1 VNVGMLNQQIAFNTI
16 DDRAFG
22 TPSFM
27 AEATSN
33 SGLTV
38 TFSLADGAD
47 AAVCSVNSDGLV
59 NLLAAG
65 TCSITAE
72 QAGNKNY
79 STASPVTQSFNV
91 TPDTAGAP
99 YIYAVSAGAGQVT
112 AGFAAPSYLGGAP
125 ALAYEATATDN
136 LGNSF
141 VNSACSPNVVPL
153 VCSITGLAPGAS
165 YSVKVAAITAA
176 GIGRASTAT
185 VAMTPNDNPLSVT
198 NLSASKVDNA
208 VTVTWTPPL
217 AFDGEFESYDIY
229 MTPRGTAFAST
240 PNAKV
245 TDPNGSVTVINNLA
259 PAGLRPAAVVTG
271 YDVKVITITTKAR
284 GESNSTQGVWLGL
297 SAPAAPT
304 AALASQFGNKLVI
317 SWAAPITDGGS
328 PITSYRVSVNGKQ
341 VCETSKIET
350 CQFLNVG
357 FSTRYNVSVIA
368 TNAQGASIAAAA
380 VVTSAAK
387 PEPEPEEKPEVKPT
401 PTEEPTPT
409 PTEEPTEEPTP
420 EPKPTDEAPVDPEI
434 DDNVAPVPFDPTGTP
449 EARAAVAATV
459 GNVAAMAAA
468 IAAAAAAAAAA
479 GAAAGSRGGG
489 SSGGSSS
496 SAGSEGGS
504 GDPGSIANIDAE
516 HEEFTLSKAGPGD
529 NWEVWKSSYFT
540 LIDKV
545 SVALT
550 FMFARFSP
558 ILSKTAVDGA
568 YLRAAVGSFSL
579 LPTLAAVVLA
589 VISINPDSEHILPPV
604 WPIFLAITLI
614 GVFDAAAGLIGTTV
628 FVLGSV
634 LVHLDNLQVSDI
646 RLLLGV
652 VLAGFGPVLL
662 TNAFRKLRKDKDSEK
677 NYVWER
683 FVDLAVLPFFGGW
696 TTAAMIGTLPALA
709 GLTLSVSNHVTEF
722 AVAVAIATVARVLLE
737 EAVARV
743 FPARLDMLHPTEV
756 PSTYTGHRYVA
767 LLLRIA
773 IFIFVTAALMGNG
786 WQVWVGS
793 LLFAL
798 PNALGWISDRWPNF
812 PWIWRILPQGI
823 PGLALV
829 LIVAQLSSMVI
840 NSWFGDS
847 AELAL
852 WTFVLLPIPML
863 ALSVLG
869 MLGREGEEG
878 EIRFM
883 KRENLVWAY
892 RLGGVV
898 MLIVTLYLAGVI

>member
-1 VNVGMLNQQIAFNTI
+1 
-16 DDRAFG
+16 
-22 TPSFM
+22 M
-27 AEATSN
+27 AEALSN

-72 QAGNKNY
+72 QSGNKNY
-79 STASPVTQSFNV
+79 STASPVTQSFNI

-112 AGFAAPSYLGGAP
+112 AGFAPPSYLGGAP
-125 ALAYEATATDN
+125 ALGYEATATDT

-176 GIGRASTAT
+176 GVGRASTAT

-198 NLSASKVDNA
+198 NLSASKVDNS

-229 MTPRGTAFAST
+229 MTPRGAAFAST
-240 PNAKV
+240 PSAKV
-245 TDPNGSVTVINNLA
+245 TDPNGTTTVINNIA
-259 PAGLRPAAVVTG
+259 PAGLRPAAVVSG
-271 YDVKVITITTKAR
+271 YDVKVVTITTKAR
-284 GESNSTQGVWLGL
+284 GDSNSTQGVWLGL

-304 AALASQFGNKLVI
+304 AALASQFGKKLVI
-317 SWAAPITDGGS
+317 SWAAPLTDGGS
-328 PITSYRVSVNGKQ
+328 PITSYRVSVNGKL
-341 VCETSKIET
+341 VCETSIVQT
-350 CQFLNVG
+350 CEFLNVG
-357 FSTRYNVSVIA
+357 FSTKYNVSVIA
-368 TNAQGASIAAAA
+368 TNAQGSSIAAAA
-380 VVTSAAK
+380 AVTSAAK

-409 PTEEPTEEPTP
+409 PTPTEEPTEEPTP
-420 EPKPTDEAPVDPEI
+420 EPTPTDEAPVDPEV
-434 DDNVAPVPFDPTGTP
+434 DDNAAPVPFDPTGTP
-449 EARAAVAATV
+449 EARAAVASTV

-479 GAAAGSRGGG
+479 GAAAGARGGG
-489 SSGGSSS
+489 SAGGSSS

-516 HEEFTLSKAGPGD
+516 HEEFTLNTAGPGD

-550 FMFARFSP
+550 LTFARFSP
-558 ILSKTAVDGA
+558 ILSKTTVDGA
-568 YLRAAVGSFSL
+568 YLRAAFGSFAL
-579 LPTLAAVVLA
+579 IPTLASVVLA
-589 VISINPDSEHILPPV
+589 VISINPGSEHILPPV

-634 LVHLDNLQVSDI
+634 LVHLDNLQVSDV

-677 NYVWER
+677 HYVWER

-798 PNALGWISDRWPNF
+798 PTALGWISDRWPNF

-847 AELAL
+847 EELAL

-892 RLGGVV
+892 RVGGVV
-898 MLIVTLYLAGVI
+898 MLIVTLNLAGVI